1 MPASHLVFDRIDIP
15 RARALSL
22 ACLRF
27 TQDEIASD
35 LSMSRATIRRWMAEL
50 ESLTGS
56 GSLGELCRWW
66 VASREEWLSYAGD
79 MAGLGSPGQGKNA
92 R

>member
-1 MPASHLVFDRIDIP
+1 MPIANAVFDGIDIP

-27 TQDEIASD
+27 TQGEIATE
-35 LSMSRATIRRWMAEL
+35 LSVSTASIRRWMAEL
-50 ESLTGS
+50 ESLTAS
-56 GSLGELCRWW
+56 GSLGELCRWR
-66 VASREEWLSYAGD
+66 VARRGEWLSYAGD
-79 MAGLGSPGQGKNA
+79 MADVGSPGQNKEA